1 MASRPGSLLEHYF
14 IIGDLDWWDGSTSR
28 CYFRFHQI
36 PPSPLDN
43 EENEDKYVVVTAEDC
58 TPTGDREELFTQL
71 EQDLIKQIR
80 VSDFSVCVTMC
91 VAWHVWVM
99 CVCMCVVCVCV
110 CMCTCVCLWLSV
122 FECAVML
129 VFLSQPF
136 HSTEQDLIKEI
147 LGGGGGVI
155 FWQQFLQNQ
164 PAILL
169 FIYFPSDIQV
179 AFCILSSC
187 LWWKM
192 YDKHR
197 ALDIFLSCSFRFIF
211 QTYWFGVSYI
221 QLFVF

>member
-28 CYFRFHQI
+28 CYFCFHQI

-99 CVCMCVVCVCV
+99 CVCMCVVCVHVHLCV
-110 CMCTCVCLWLSV
+110 PVAFCVWMCSHVSISFTTFSLNWTGPH
-122 FECAVML
+122 
-129 VFLSQPF
+129 QGDP
-136 HSTEQDLIKEI
+136 
-147 LGGGGGVI
+147 GGRGGVI